1 MALTPSCGS
10 HHEAARAG
18 GLVMGKIRLA
28 ETEAEIVGCFDV
40 MAKLRPHLRDTEV
53 VARVRAQQA
62 QGYHLAFLED
72 SGAVAAV
79 AGFRVMEML
88 ATGRTLYVDDLV
100 TDEAKR
106 SQGYGNAMLDW
117 LQDYARKAGCETFSL
132 DSGTQ
137 RQEAHAF
144 YFRERMRVTS
154 FHFAK
159 KLK

>member
-1 MALTPSCGS
+1 MA
-10 HHEAARAG
+10 E
-18 GLVMGKIRLA
+18 IRLA
-28 ETEAEIVGCFDV
+28 ETEADIAHCFQV
-40 MAKLRPHLRDTEV
+40 MAHLRPHLRESEF

-62 QGYHLAFLED
+62 QGYRLAFLED
-72 SGAVAAV
+72 AGAVAAV

-106 SQGYGNAMLDW
+106 SLGHGNAMLDW
-117 LQDYARKAGCETFSL
+117 LQEYARKEGCETFSL

>member
-1 MALTPSCGS
+1 MTKAKL
-10 HHEAARAG
+10 AG
-18 GLVMGKIRLA
+18 TDDEISRCFGVM
-28 ETEAEIVGCFDV
+28 TY
-40 MAKLRPHLRDTEV
+40 LRPHLREAEFV
-53 VARVRAQQA
+53 GRVRAQEA
-62 QGYHLAFLED
+62 QGFRLAFLEEE
-72 SGAVAAV
+72 GAVVAV

-100 TDEAKR
+100 TDETKR
-106 SQGYGNAMLDW
+106 SRGFGKAMLDW
-117 LQDYARKAGCETFSL
+117 LEEFARQSGCETFSL

-159 KLK
+159 KLR

>member
-1 MALTPSCGS
+1 MA
-10 HHEAARAG
+10 E
-18 GLVMGKIRLA
+18 IRLA
-28 ETEAEIVGCFDV
+28 ETERDIASCFHV
-40 MAKLRPHLRDTEV
+40 MENLRPHLAQTEFTG
-53 VARVRAQQA
+53 RVRAQQA
-62 QGYHLAFLED
+62 QGYSLAFLED
-72 SGAVAAV
+72 AGAVAAV

-106 SQGYGNAMLDW
+106 SLGYGNAMLDW
-117 LQDYARKAGCETFSL
+117 LQEYARKAGCETFSL